1 MSQDIPS
8 MKYGDSLYIE
18 GEFKQPEEARN
29 YKGYNYKQYL
39 KTKKIIGTVELEKS

>member
-29 YKGYNYKQYL
+29 YKGYKRGCYCCCS
-39 KTKKIIGTVELEKS
+39 VKSFTL